1 MRAGRS
7 VIIALN
13 MMDIVRKRGD
23 RIDTVK
29 LSRDLGCQV
38 LEISALKGTGIRELV
53 DAVVKTATSEGCL
66 GPARR
71 ALPDRLEK
79 PSGK

>member
-1 MRAGRS
+1 
-7 VIIALN
+7 

-23 RIDTVK
+23 RIDTEK

-53 DAVVKTATSEGCL
+53 DAVVKTATSED
-66 GPARR
+66 ARPR
-71 ALPDRLEK
+71 APCTSRTVWKK